1 MMTLENAI
9 NHAEGRAEVCE
20 SLADY
25 SDDRIT
31 AENYRKCAEEHRQL
45 AEWLKE
51 LQRYQWIPIDE
62 RLPEYLK
69 TVLLSTFHGVR
80 LGFRD
85 HTDAYGDYWD
95 LIDVD
100 STTTSQYVYAWMELP
115 EPYQPKGERNE

>member
-1 MMTLENAI
+1 MTLEEAI
-9 NHAEGRAEVCE
+9 RHCE
-20 SLADY
+20 DVAN
-25 SDDRIT
+25 DRCG
-31 AENYRKCAEEHRQL
+31 CAEDCVSEHRQL

-51 LQRYQWIPIDE
+51 LQRYQWIPTSV
-62 RLPEYLK
+62 RLPEYLD

-95 LIDVD
+95 LIDDD
-100 STTTSQYVYAWMELP
+100 STTTSRYVYAWMELP

>member
-1 MMTLENAI
+1 MITIDEAI
-9 NHAEGRAEVCE
+9 KHCEEIAEKCDLISEASKTIKANR
-20 SLADY
+20 S
-25 SDDRIT
+25 
-31 AENYRKCAEEHRQL
+31 YRKCAEEHRQL
-45 AEWLKE
+45 AGWLTE
-51 LQRYQWIPIDE
+51 LQGYQWIPIDE

-115 EPYQPKGERNE
+115 EPYEPKEEDE

>member
-1 MMTLENAI
+1 MDRLIKESDAI
-9 NHAEGRAEVCE
+9 EAVWKPQVKPNELIFDALKQAIE
-20 SLADY
+20 SEIRNCPTTEAY
-25 SDDRIT
+25 
-31 AENYRKCAEEHRQL
+31 A
-45 AEWLKE
+45 
-51 LQRYQWIPIDE
+51 WIPCSE
-62 RLPEYLK
+62 RLPEYLD

-115 EPYQPKGERNE
+115 EPYEPKEEDE

>member
-1 MMTLENAI
+1 MMTLEEAI
-9 NHAEGRAEVCE
+9 RHCE
-20 SLADY
+20 DVAN
-25 SDDRIT
+25 DRCG
-31 AENYRKCAEEHRQL
+31 CAEDCVSEHRQL
-45 AEWLKE
+45 AEWLRE

-100 STTTSQYVYAWMELP
+100 ATTTSQYVYAWMELP